1 VRALRQLRAAQELF
15 LGRRSFSQIERQPPS
30 KRRAKPDAK
39 PFFGENM
46 ENPYVLL
53 ETSEGDILIELFPE
67 AAPVSVENFL
77 SYVDAEHFDGTI
89 FHRVVRNFVIQG
101 GGYGHDLVKK
111 PTRDAIVNEAAN
123 GLKNEKGTVAMAR
136 APEKDSATDEF
147 YINAADNPD
156 LDHEDDSD
164 EGFGYAVFGRVE
176 EGMDVV
182 KKINWKVVK
191 ERGGFPELPVD
202 TVSILA
208 ARRFE

>member
-1 VRALRQLRAAQELF
+1 
-15 LGRRSFSQIERQPPS
+15 
-30 KRRAKPDAK
+30 
-39 PFFGENM
+39 M

-53 ETSEGDILIELFPE
+53 ETSEGDVLLELFPDK
-67 AAPVSVENFL
+67 APKSVENFL
-77 SYVDAEHFDGTI
+77 RYVDAGHYDGTI

-101 GGYGHDLVKK
+101 GGYGRDLAKIPAGEPVE
-111 PTRDAIVNEAAN
+111 NEAKN

-147 YINAADNPD
+147 YINAADNAD
-156 LDHEDDSD
+156 LDHYGDSD
-164 EGFGYAVFGRVE
+164 EDYGYAVFGQVA

-202 TVSILA
+202 TVTIVSA
-208 ARRFE
+208 KRFE